1 MSDSQND
8 LPELDVSAILE
19 IHPQPSVSP
28 VPQPP
33 QAEAAELPEL
43 EDISLGDLD
52 DIFDDV
58 VPPGEQAGAGEST
71 ELDLESLSLAEESK
85 SDTPTPMEALE
96 EESTGEFD
104 ISPLA
109 DDLEPSETPPEVEKP
124 DRPRLPTMDFSNLD
138 IETGQIESPFPA
150 ETPPDPDAPIIPITA
165 GEPPGISAL
174 NPEDLPETMEAVQK
188 LVEQKAAKNQAEPSS
203 ENADQ
208 ARAAFLAAMDGEA
221 FHTEDLPQPKILL
234 MCMIRVMANT
244 MGNREDFI
252 DALENI
258 IEKSSE

>member
-1 MSDSQND
+1 MSESQND
-8 LPELDVSAILE
+8 LPELDMSAILE

-33 QAEAAELPEL
+33 QAEATEPPEL

-58 VPPGEQAGAGEST
+58 VPPGEQVGAGEST
-71 ELDLESLSLAEESK
+71 ELDLESLSLDEEINI
-85 SDTPTPMEALE
+85 DTPTPTEAIE

-104 ISPLA
+104 ITPLA
-109 DDLEPSETPPEVEKP
+109 DDPVPNEAQPEEQKP

-138 IETGQIESPFPA
+138 IKTGQIESPFGA
-150 ETPPDPDAPIIPITA
+150 EPSPDPDAPIIPISA

-188 LVEQKAAKNQAEPSS
+188 LVERKAAKNQAEPSS
-203 ENADQ
+203 KNRDQ
-208 ARAAFLAAMDGEA
+208 ARTAFLAAMDGEA
-221 FHTEDLPQPKILL
+221 FQAEDLPQPKILL

-258 IEKSSE
+258 VDKSSD